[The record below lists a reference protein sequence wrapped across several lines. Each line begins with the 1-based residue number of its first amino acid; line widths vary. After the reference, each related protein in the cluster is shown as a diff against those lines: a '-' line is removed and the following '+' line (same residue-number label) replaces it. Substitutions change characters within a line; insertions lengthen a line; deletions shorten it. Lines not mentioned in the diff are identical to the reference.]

1 MEDLEVGN
9 VLKIDSSTGYLK
21 KGGDSD
27 IQFKVV
33 KNIQWQMVKKL
44 LRFKES
50 RKRRIENY
58 GIS

>member
-1 MEDLEVGN
+1 MEDLAKGD

-33 KNIQWQMVKKL
+33 KVYNLADGQEAVKIQ
-44 LRFKES
+44 
-50 RKRRIENY
+50 RIA
-58 GIS
+58 